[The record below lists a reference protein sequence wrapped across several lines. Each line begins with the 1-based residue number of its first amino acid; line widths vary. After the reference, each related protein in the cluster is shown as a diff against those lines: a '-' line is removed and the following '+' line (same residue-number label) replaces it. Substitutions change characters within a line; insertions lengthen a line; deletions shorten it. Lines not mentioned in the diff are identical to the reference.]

1 VIDNGDAHLR
11 DLTEDLFDSLNRAGT
26 QKRFPNRTH

>member
-11 DLTEDLFDSLNRAGT
+11 DLTEDLFDYLNRVGT
-26 QKRFPNRTH
+26 